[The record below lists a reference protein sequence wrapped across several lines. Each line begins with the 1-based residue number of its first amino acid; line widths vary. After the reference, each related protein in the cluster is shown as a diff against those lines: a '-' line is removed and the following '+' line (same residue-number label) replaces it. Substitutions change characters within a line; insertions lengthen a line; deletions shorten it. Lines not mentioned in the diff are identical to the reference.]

1 MNIDY
6 MNYIKPELLV
16 LIPALIFVG
25 YCLKTSTA
33 VADKLIPAVL
43 AAVGIVLAALYVLA
57 TSPIGDLLRVFS
69 VSATTSGYAGK
80 WVAIGNACAAV
91 LAARDA
97 AVALSRTTSTQ
108 RATSVPAVV
117 SAAGVLTRGRRHR

>member
-1 MNIDY
+1 MSIDY

-57 TSPIGDLLRVFS
+57 TSPIGGGQDAAMAVF
-69 VSATTSGYAGK
+69 T
-80 WVAIGNACAAV
+80 AIIQGALCAAG
-91 LAARDA
+91 
-97 AVALSRTTSTQ
+97 AVYANQCVKQRTKDK
-108 RATSVPAVV
+108 
-117 SAAGVLTRGRRHR
+117 

>member
-33 VADKLIPAVL
+33 VKDKLIPAIL
-43 AAVGIVLAALYVLA
+43 AAVGVLLAALLVLA
-57 TSPIGDLLRVFS
+57 TSTIAVPQDWLMALFTALVQGVL
-69 VSATTSGYAGK
+69 
-80 WVAIGNACAAV
+80 CAAG
-91 LAARDA
+91 
-97 AVALSRTTSTQ
+97 AVFANQIVKQTTKKE
-108 RATSVPAVV
+108 
-117 SAAGVLTRGRRHR
+117 

>member
-33 VADKLIPAVL
+33 VKDKLIPAIL
-43 AAVGIVLAALYVLA
+43 AAVGVLLAALWVLA
-57 TSPIGDLLRVFS
+57 TSTIAVPQDWLMALFTALVQGVL
-69 VSATTSGYAGK
+69 
-80 WVAIGNACAAV
+80 CAAG
-91 LAARDA
+91 
-97 AVALSRTTSTQ
+97 AVFAKQIVKQTTKKE
-108 RATSVPAVV
+108 
-117 SAAGVLTRGRRHR
+117 

>member
-1 MNIDY
+1 MNTDY

-43 AAVGIVLAALYVLA
+43 AAVGSDLDPEINNNAMNFQAGLWNVCVWNYLPKTIGGKFCARRGLSTP
-57 TSPIGDLLRVFS
+57 TS
-69 VSATTSGYAGK
+69 A
-80 WVAIGNACAAV
+80 
-91 LAARDA
+91 
-97 AVALSRTTSTQ
+97 
-108 RATSVPAVV
+108 
-117 SAAGVLTRGRRHR
+117 